1 MTWPGRRAPALETG
15 GGRGLGQAS
24 PSPAPTVVLTLHP
37 RPRQAYRPCAQR
49 ASVLFFVLNDMGRID
64 PMYQFSLD
72 AYIGLFILSID
83 KSHRSNKLE
92 DRIDYL
98 NEYHTYAVYRSAP
111 RTVRAQPSVHR
122 DADLLAS
129 LGRSSWCPAPL
140 SLQLPW
146 AACPLRV

>member
-1 MTWPGRRAPALETG
+1 MSCPSVALT
-15 GGRGLGQAS
+15 QS
-24 PSPAPTVVLTLHP
+24 FLT
-37 RPRQAYRPCAQR
+37 QAYRPCAQR

-98 NEYHTYAVYRSAP
+98 NDYHTYAVYRSDDPPHTSQAGGQV
-111 RTVRAQPSVHR
+111 TGSNPSPQDISSRVLSQ
-122 DADLLAS
+122 ATF
-129 LGRSSWCPAPL
+129 LGPPFSSSYTFPGMFH
-140 SLQLPW
+140 
-146 AACPLRV
+146 